1 MLDCQLCV
9 FNDKTDSESKRLKKT
24 HSMVVLSAYLVYFV
38 KISICDALTQ
48 FNDDAGRVKVSRPN
62 SSN

>member
-1 MLDCQLCV
+1 
-9 FNDKTDSESKRLKKT
+9 
-24 HSMVVLSAYLVYFV
+24 MVILSAYLVYFV

-62 SSN
+62 SSS